1 MKKVKY
7 ESQLNLRRVMMKT
20 WVLIFCHRYN
30 NRCTLSRD
38 KRVKNGGENEKS
50 LKIIQPF
57 GDIFVSLRLNNF

>member
-38 KRVKNGGENEKS
+38 KRVKNGGENENYS
-50 LKIIQPF
+50 AVWRHF
-57 GDIFVSLRLNNF
+57 CIFAAE